1 MGRARD
7 LAATA
12 AGGTL
17 IPRIDALEAG
27 QASLL
32 ASLGATNSNV
42 AALVT
47 ALGST
52 NSNLAALKTRVDGM
66 NGLAKL
72 FTSTTEQY
80 SVVPVNGSL
89 LSLYSIT
96 IPDMVAGDIV
106 LLAGQFELTN
116 DLGYNC
122 GITRYLLRT
131 TAALSVAGTPV
142 SPAVAAQDNV
152 DPIRHHAVVNQMG
165 MEVCPTNN
173 GVCYNLVVGAVSSS
187 GSGNLAVELG
197 YGRLIAVRIRNPP
210 LS

>member
-17 IPRIDALEAG
+17 IPRIDALESG
-27 QASLL
+27 QSTLTTA
-32 ASLGATNSNV
+32 LGVTNSNV
-42 AALVT
+42 AALAS
-47 ALGST
+47 ALGT
-52 NSNLAALKTRVDGM
+52 SNINIATLKSRVDAM
-66 NGLAKL
+66 NGMAKL

-96 IPDMVAGDIV
+96 IPDMVAGDIM

-116 DLGYNC
+116 DLGYNV
-122 GITRYLLRT
+122 GISRYLLRT
-131 TAALSVAGTPV
+131 TAALSVSGTPV
-142 SPAVAAQDNV
+142 APAVAAQDNV

-173 GVCYNLVVGAVSSS
+173 GVVYNLVVGAVSSS
-187 GSGNLAVELG
+187 GSGNLSVELG
-197 YGRLIAVRIRNPP
+197 YGRLIGVRIRNPP
-210 LS
+210 LV